1 LARSDRRDAAWTDH
15 RTTLVGLDHNAIRAP
30 TAIGIDRPLRPF
42 VGGIAARLIID
53 EVEVARLVNSAGDNA
68 SLVGAL
74 GSADGWIDGDNNAVQ
89 PEWRALGR
97 KPRGINLLKAPKSA
111 GNIR

>member
-1 LARSDRRDAAWTDH
+1 MLR
-15 RTTLVGLDHNAIRAP
+15 V
-30 TAIGIDRPLRPF
+30 DRPLRPF
-42 VGGIAARLIID
+42 MRGISAGLIID
-53 EVEVARLVNSAGDNA
+53 DVEVAGLVNSAGHDA
-68 SLVGAL
+68 SLVGSL